1 MRTCVRMTAQ
11 GSPYARLRRALDRGN
26 ATGALSTAAELQT
39 VPLAE
44 ALEICLLLRDVE
56 PARYQRAAV
65 RWHARFCREVPG
77 VAMPEAELVLASL
90 QALQGPGAEAGAN
103 ALAVVC
109 AGRGLGAAAEA
120 LERWLAR

>member
-1 MRTCVRMTAQ
+1 MTAQ

-26 ATGALSTAAELQT
+26 PTAALSTAAELPH

-56 PARYQRAAV
+56 PARYERAAV
-65 RWHARFCREVPG
+65 RWHARFCRELPG
-77 VAMPEAELVLASL
+77 VAIAEAELLLASL
-90 QALQGPGAEAGAN
+90 QALAGRNAEAGAN
-103 ALAVVC
+103 ALAVIC
-109 AGRGLGAAAEA
+109 ANRGLGAAAEA